1 MVRPRLLCQLL
12 RYGVPSFG
20 EYRDEV
26 SQRVHLDIERASSFD
41 VHVRVVRA
49 VRVFVVHEWGP
60 TAAVR
65 VVHEPHT
72 LNRVDRVFLFG
83 LLGGLRLHA
92 ARRVVVLSIDAAA
105 SVAVHLRESR
115 IVVLVVRTARAAS
128 VPIVELV
135 QLAYDFVVG
144 SVPGLFRIPRVRF
157 IDTESLTLDGV
168 ERRGEGRV
176 GIPRPAR
183 DAKLRDGM

>member
-26 SQRVHLDIERASSFD
+26 SQRVHLDIERASSFSSY
-41 VHVRVVRA
+41 HVRVVRA
-49 VRVFVVHEWGP
+49 VRVFVIHEWGP
-60 TAAVR
+60 TTAVR

-72 LNRVDRVFLFG
+72 LDRVDRVFLFG
-83 LLGGLRLHA
+83 LLGGIRLHA

-135 QLAYDFVVG
+135 QLAYDFVFG

-157 IDTESLTLDGV
+157 IDT
-168 ERRGEGRV
+168 
-176 GIPRPAR
+176 
-183 DAKLRDGM
+183 